1 MDPEV
6 QAFKDAM
13 AEKAAAKYD
22 KVMPAVATGD
32 WKTVESHGI
41 NGSEGKAMAKAQKIA
56 DEFVKNHPEKFET
69 VKAYVTPDG
78 LGKIVELIDI
88 FRNAG
93 MEETALELT
102 MFELA
107 SFERQ
112 TIGAISQ
119 AVVRMGN
126 GD

>member
-1 MDPEV
+1 MDSQVE
-6 QAFKDAM
+6 AFKQAM

-32 WKTVESHGI
+32 WKTVEA
-41 NGSEGKAMAKAQKIA
+41 NGVNGAEGQAMAKAQQIA
-56 DEFVKNHPEKFET
+56 DDFVKNHPEKFET
-69 VKAYVTPDG
+69 VKAYVNPDG
-78 LGKIVELIDI
+78 LTKIVELIDI

-112 TIGAISQ
+112 TIGATPQ
-119 AVVRMGN
+119 ATVRLGN
-126 GD
+126 GG